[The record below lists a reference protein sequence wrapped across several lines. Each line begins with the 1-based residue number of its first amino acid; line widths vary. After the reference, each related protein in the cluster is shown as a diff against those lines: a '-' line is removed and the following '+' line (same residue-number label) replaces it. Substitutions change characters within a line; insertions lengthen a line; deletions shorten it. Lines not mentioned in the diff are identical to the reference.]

1 VFVLL
6 DSNIYCGDWFLR
18 GAPFRYLCH
27 FLNNEGHTL
36 LVPRVVLDEVAN
48 VRARRFSE
56 EAAVA
61 GKAIAALHRLN
72 GDDTK
77 AASTL
82 PVAKEY
88 ELLSLLKESIEG
100 VVVLE
105 YNTLPHD
112 EIFRRALK
120 AQRPF
125 REGEKG
131 YRDTLIWMS
140 LLAFLRKQ
148 THPEEVAFIT
158 TNKNDFFSQSEDAE
172 FHPDLR
178 EDLAGANVSPFK
190 SLAAFVD
197 RHVDKDLHG
206 IDRVMLRPQI
216 ESFLEDQTSEMLLGG
231 EPQKLLW
238 RNLAPGVRWP
248 DDLRGCGTEIME
260 GVEDLE
266 FDAIEALDDDIVYLA
281 CRYDLRIVIVTFMIS
296 RAFFEANRQALEE
309 VSKFWETDVDNQVVT
324 LKSSG
329 RVYVTASFTYDK
341 RTALF
346 SGFSYADVAFR
357 T

>member
-1 VFVLL
+1 MFVLL
-6 DSNIYCGDWFLR
+6 DSNVYCGDWFLK

-48 VRARRFSE
+48 VRARKFSE
-56 EAAVA
+56 EAAAA
-61 GKAIAALHRLN
+61 GKAIAALHLLN
-72 GDDTK
+72 GNDAK
-77 AASTL
+77 AASAL
-82 PVAKEY
+82 PAAREY
-88 ELLSLLKESIEG
+88 DLLVILRESIEDIS
-100 VVVLE
+100 VLE

-131 YRDTLIWMS
+131 YRDTLIWLS
-140 LLAFLRKQ
+140 LLAFLRQQ
-148 THPEEVAFIT
+148 TRSEEVAFVT
-158 TNKNDFFSQSEDAE
+158 TNKNDFFSQAEETE

-178 EDLAGANVSPFK
+178 GDLAGANVVPFK

-197 RHVDKDLHG
+197 RHVDKNLHG

-216 ESFLEDQTSEMLLGG
+216 EEFLEDQTSDMLLGG

-238 RNLAPGVRWP
+238 RKLAPGVRWP
-248 DDLRGCGTEIME
+248 DDLRGSAIEIME
-260 GVEDLE
+260 GVEDLD
-266 FDAIEALDDDIVYLA
+266 FDGTEVLNDGVVYLA
-281 CRYDLRIVIVTFMIS
+281 CRYDLRIVIVTFIVS
-296 RAFFEANRQALEE
+296 RAFFEANRDTLEE
-309 VSKFWETDVDNQVVT
+309 GSEFWETDVDDQVVT

-341 RTALF
+341 RTEEF
-346 SGFSYADVAFR
+346 SGFSYSDITFR

>member
-1 VFVLL
+1 MFVLL
-6 DSNIYCGDWFLR
+6 DSNIYFGDWFLK

-48 VRARRFSE
+48 VRARKFSE
-56 EAAVA
+56 EAAAA

-72 GDDTK
+72 GDDAK
-77 AASTL
+77 AASVL
-82 PVAKEY
+82 PAAKEY
-88 ELLSLLKESIEG
+88 DLLVRLKELIEDIS
-100 VVVLE
+100 VLE
-105 YNTLPHD
+105 YDALPHD

-125 REGEKG
+125 RDGEKG

-140 LLAFLRKQ
+140 LLAFLNQQ
-148 THPEEVAFIT
+148 TRPEEVAFVT
-158 TNKNDFFSQSEDAE
+158 TNKNDFFAQTEDTE

-178 EDLAGANVSPFK
+178 EDLAGVNVVPFK

-197 RHVDKDLHG
+197 RHVDKNLHG

-216 ESFLEDQTSEMLLGG
+216 EEFLEDQTSDMLLEG

-238 RNLAPGVRWP
+238 RNLASGIRWP
-248 DDLRGCGTEIME
+248 EDLRGSMTEVME
-260 GVEDLE
+260 GVEDLD
-266 FDAIEALDDDIVYLA
+266 FDGLEVLDDDVVYLA
-281 CRYDLRIVIVTFMIS
+281 CRYDLRIVIVRFMIS
-296 RAFFEANRQALEE
+296 RAFFEANREAL
-309 VSKFWETDVDNQVVT
+309 VDRSKFWETDVGDQVVT
-324 LKSSG
+324 LTSSG
-329 RVYVTASFTYDK
+329 RMYVTASFTYDK
-341 RTALF
+341 RTEEF
-346 SGFSYADVAFR
+346 SGFSHSDFTFR